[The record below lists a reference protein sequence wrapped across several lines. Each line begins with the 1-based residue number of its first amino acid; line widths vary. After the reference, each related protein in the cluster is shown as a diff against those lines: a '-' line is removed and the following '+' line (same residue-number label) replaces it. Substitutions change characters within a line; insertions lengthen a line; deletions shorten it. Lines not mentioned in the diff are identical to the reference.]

1 MSYRDIVALNQSCL
15 KKILQSPKD
24 FLTAVNNQNNDDST
38 QSHFIFG
45 SVVDLML
52 TGTREE
58 FHSKYIVVDDSDN
71 PTEGIKLVVDSLF
84 KDLQHLGDIT
94 ELEDYKTLILSHCN
108 FMNYQSNWKDETR
121 VNKII
126 DLGKKYFDVLKSS
139 VNKTVVS
146 SIEYSTAITAVAALK
161 SDEFTKYYCWK
172 QPNVEFLDKFIIEFE
187 WQGYNIKG
195 ELDRVVVDHV
205 EKTITPIDFKT
216 TGKSVLNFNSDF
228 WFYRYDFQAAVYK
241 YGLTLHDTITSYI
254 DKGYV
259 LKNFLYIVVEKNFV
273 NNPMIFEVTQ
283 KVIDIGFSGG
293 QLSNGKK
300 LEGFEQAIER
310 YNFAYQHDKW
320 DYPME
325 YYTKGKQEIII

>member
-58 FHSKYIVVDDSDN
+58 FLDKYVVVDDTDN
-71 PTEGIKLVVDSLF
+71 PTEGIKTVVDSLF
-84 KDLQHLGDIT
+84 KDIQHLGAIT
-94 ELEDYKTLILSHCN
+94 ELGDYKSLILSHCN
-108 FMNYQSNWKDETR
+108 FTGYQSNWKDETR

-126 DLGKKYFDVLKSS
+126 DLGSKYFNVLKTT

-146 SIEYSTAITAVAALK
+146 SLEYALAVNTVASLK
-161 SDEFTKYYCWK
+161 SDEFTSKFTKK
-172 QPNVEFLDKFIIEFE
+172 QPNVDFIDKFIIEFE
-187 WQGYNIKG
+187 WKGYNIKG
-195 ELDRVVVDHV
+195 ELDRVVIDHK

-241 YGLTLHDTITSYI
+241 YGLTLHDTITDYI
-254 DKGYV
+254 DQGYV
-259 LKNFLYIVVEKNFV
+259 LKNFLYIVAEKNLV

-293 QLSNGKK
+293 ELSNKRK

-310 YNFAYQHDKW
+310 YDYAHQNDKW
-320 DYPME
+320 DYSME
-325 YYTKGKQEIII
+325 YYINGKQEIII